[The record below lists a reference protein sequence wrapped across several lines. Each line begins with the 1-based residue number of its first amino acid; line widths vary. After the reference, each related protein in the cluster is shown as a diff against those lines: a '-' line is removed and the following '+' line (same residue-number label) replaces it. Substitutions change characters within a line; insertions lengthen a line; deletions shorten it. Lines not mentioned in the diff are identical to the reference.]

1 MDVNRALNMPLAAVD
16 SDRSRA
22 HLADPVSAHT
32 ARPIDVTVIIVSYKS
47 AKLTIEALRS
57 LVAERATPGLRL
69 RAVVVDNASGDM
81 PEIARALDLF
91 DWTSWVTLVLAPIN
105 GGFAYGNNLGI
116 VHAYASGAP
125 SYVFLLNPDTQA
137 RPGAIGSLV
146 RFLEANP
153 NVGIAG
159 CSFESADGSDWPFAF
174 RFPTL
179 VSELTQG
186 LDFGLITR
194 LLRSRTTLRSMTRSE
209 EQVDWISGAA
219 VMIRPKVLETIGGLD
234 ENYFL
239 CFEET
244 DFCRRARSA
253 GFATWYVPESRVMHI
268 GGFSTNPNNLRMPS
282 HWFESRR
289 RYFAVTFGIP
299 RAMAIDVVA
308 VVAHLLGSLKRIVQL
323 RRHTAVPYYIRD
335 LVRHSV
341 IWRGNR
347 NIPPARSRIPPTSRT
362 TPQ

>member
-1 MDVNRALNMPLAAVD
+1 MLRTASDSEPFRAQSADCAPVPAA
-16 SDRSRA
+16 S
-22 HLADPVSAHT
+22 L
-32 ARPIDVTVIIVSYKS
+32 IDVAVIIVSYKS
-47 AKLTIEALRS
+47 AKLTIEALGS
-57 LVAERATPGLRL
+57 LAAERATPGLHV

-81 PEIARALDLF
+81 PEIVQALQHF
-91 DWTSWVTLVLAPIN
+91 NWTSWVTPVLAPMN

-116 VHAYASGAP
+116 AQAYASGTP

-153 NVGIAG
+153 KVGIAG
-159 CSFESADGSDWPFAF
+159 CSFEGADGSDWPLAF

-186 LDFGLITR
+186 LELGLLTR
-194 LLRSRTTLRSMTRSE
+194 LLRSWTTVRSMTRSE

-219 VMIRPKVLETIGGLD
+219 VMIRPKVLDTIGGLD

-253 GFATWYVPESRVMHI
+253 GFAPRDGARSRRLHA
-268 GGFSTNPNNLRMPS
+268 GGFRHKPQQLRMPS

-308 VVAHLLGSLKRIVQL
+308 VVAHLLGSLKRIMT
-323 RRHTAVPYYIRD
+323 RRQHMGVPHYIRD
-335 LVRHSV
+335 LVHHSV
-341 IWRGNR
+341 LWKRNR
-347 NIPPARSRIPPTSRT
+347 NIPPARSRIPGASL
-362 TPQ
+362 

>member
-1 MDVNRALNMPLAAVD
+1 MPLAAID
-16 SDRSRA
+16 SDTSCVHSADSASAPFA
-22 HLADPVSAHT
+22 H
-32 ARPIDVTVIIVSYKS
+32 PIDVAVIIVSYKS

-57 LVAERATPGLRL
+57 LAGERATPGLQV

-81 PEIARALDLF
+81 PEIAQALQLF
-91 DWTSWVTLVLAPIN
+91 DWTSWVTLVLSPTN

-116 VHAYASGAP
+116 VHAYASGTP
-125 SYVFLLNPDTQA
+125 SYVFLLNPDTQV

-159 CSFESADGSDWPFAF
+159 CSFENADGSDWPFAF
-174 RFPTL
+174 RFPTV

-194 LLRSRTTLRSMTRSE
+194 LLQSRTTVRSMTRTE

-219 VMIRPKVLETIGGLD
+219 VMIRPKVIEAIGGLD

-299 RAMAIDVVA
+299 RAMAIDVIA
-308 VVAHLLGSLKRIVQL
+308 ILAHLLGALKRMVL
-323 RRHTAVPYYIRD
+323 RRQHTAVPYYIRD
-335 LVRHSV
+335 LVRHS
-341 IWRGNR
+341 ILWKRNR
-347 NIPPARSRIPPTSRT
+347 NIPPTRSRIPTAKS
-362 TPQ
+362 

>member
-1 MDVNRALNMPLAAVD
+1 MPLAAID
-16 SDRSRA
+16 SDTSCA
-22 HLADPVSAHT
+22 HSADSASAGVAH
-32 ARPIDVTVIIVSYKS
+32 PIDVTVIIVSYKS

-57 LVAERATPGLRL
+57 LVAERSTPGLHV

-81 PEIARALDLF
+81 PEIAEAVQLF
-91 DWTSWVTLVLAPIN
+91 DWTSWVTLVLSPIN

-116 VHAYASGAP
+116 VHACASGTP
-125 SYVFLLNPDTQA
+125 TYVFLLNPDTQV
-137 RPGAIGSLV
+137 RPGGIGSLI

-153 NVGIAG
+153 KVGIAG
-159 CSFESADGSDWPFAF
+159 CSFEGADGSDWPFAF
-174 RFPTL
+174 RFPSL

-186 LDFGLITR
+186 LDFGLVTR
-194 LLRSRTTLRSMTRSE
+194 LLQSRTALRAMTRSE

-219 VMIRPKVLETIGGLD
+219 VMIRPKVLEAIGGLD

-268 GGFSTNPNNLRMPS
+268 GGFSTNPNNQRMPS

-299 RAMAIDVVA
+299 HAMAIDIVA
-308 VVAHLLGSLKRIVQL
+308 VVAHLLGSLKRIVQ
-323 RRHTAVPYYIRD
+323 RRQHTAVPYYIRD

-341 IWRGNR
+341 LWKRNR
-347 NIPPARSRIPPTSRT
+347 NIPPARSRIPAAKA
-362 TPQ
+362 

>member
-1 MDVNRALNMPLAAVD
+1 MLRTESD
-16 SDRSRA
+16 SESFRTRS
-22 HLADPVSAHT
+22 ADSASLPT
-32 ARPIDVTVIIVSYKS
+32 ASSIDVAVIIVSYKS
-47 AKLTIEALRS
+47 AKLTIEALGS
-57 LVAERATPGLRL
+57 LAAERATPGLRV

-81 PEIARALDLF
+81 PEIVQALQHF
-91 DWTSWVTLVLAPIN
+91 NWTSWVTPVLAPTN

-116 VHAYASGAP
+116 AQAYASGTP

-137 RPGAIGSLV
+137 RSGAVGSLV
-146 RFLEANP
+146 RFLEAHP
-153 NVGIAG
+153 KVGIAG
-159 CSFESADGSDWPFAF
+159 CSFEGADGSDWPFAF

-186 LDFGLITR
+186 LEFGLLAH
-194 LLRSRTTLRSMTRSE
+194 LLQSWTTLRPMTRSE

-219 VMIRPKVLETIGGLD
+219 IMIRPQVLEAIGGLD

-268 GGFSTNPNNLRMPS
+268 GGFSTNPNNSRMPS

-299 RAMAIDVVA
+299 RAVAIDVVA
-308 VVAHLLGSLKRIVQL
+308 VIAHSLGALKRIVT
-323 RRHTAVPYYIRD
+323 RRQHKGVPHYIRD
-335 LVRHSV
+335 LVHYS
-341 IWRGNR
+341 ILWKQNR
-347 NIPPARSRIPPTSRT
+347 NIPPVRSRIPRVKT
-362 TPQ
+362 

>member
-1 MDVNRALNMPLAAVD
+1 MPLAAID
-16 SDRSRA
+16 SGTSCA
-22 HLADPVSAHT
+22 HSADSASAHF
-32 ARPIDVTVIIVSYKS
+32 AHPIDVAVIIVSYKS
-47 AKLTIEALRS
+47 AKLTIDALKS
-57 LVAERATPGLRL
+57 LAAERTTPGLQV

-81 PEIARALDLF
+81 PEIAQALQLF
-91 DWTSWVTLVLAPIN
+91 DWASWVTLVLAPIN

-116 VHAYASGAP
+116 VNAYASGTP

-153 NVGIAG
+153 NAGIAG
-159 CSFESADGSDWPFAF
+159 CSFENADGSDWPFAF

-179 VSELTQG
+179 LSELTQG
-186 LDFGLITR
+186 LDLGLITR
-194 LLRSRTTLRSMTRSE
+194 LLRSRTTLRPMTRSE

-289 RYFAVTFGIP
+289 RYFAVTFGVP
-299 RAMAIDVVA
+299 RAMAIDVAA
-308 VVAHLLGSLKRIVQL
+308 VLAHVLGTLKRIVL
-323 RRHTAVPYYIRD
+323 RRQHTAVPYYIRD

-341 IWRGNR
+341 LWKRNR
-347 NIPPARSRIPPTSRT
+347 NIPPARSRIPAAKS
-362 TPQ
+362 